1 MGSKGSGRRVGK
13 WETASEP
20 LTTESKDSWDVV
32 LEPDNSARVL
42 LLFLT
47 LTSWLTELSLRIF
60 EMEKKKFH
68 SLGRCHFI
76 PIALHSKS

>member
-60 EMEKKKFH
+60 EMEKK
-68 SLGRCHFI
+68 SFI
-76 PIALHSKS
+76 AWGGAILFP